1 MRVCDYPPASWDRG
15 TWLSRCPSC
24 ATLTIPVVGRQGRQR
39 SQVFAFPQSTR
50 SPRRRNRRR
59 RGEGGGGERGPGNA
73 TSQHQSGVFP
83 EIHLFLKDT
92 GGWHDQRNEQLAADN
107 RNATRVCVS
116 YTTAA
121 LRHLSL
127 QNKRCCPHLD
137 IVSLSLPQLAIDI
150 SPRLA

>member
-1 MRVCDYPPASWDRG
+1 MRVDDCPPASWDQG

-24 ATLTIPVVGRQGRQR
+24 ATLTIPVVGNQGRQR
-39 SQVFAFPQSTR
+39 SQVFAFLQSTR
-50 SPRRRNRRR
+50 SSRRRNRRR
-59 RGEGGGGERGPGNA
+59 WGGGGEGERATGNA
-73 TSQHQSGVFP
+73 TSQHLSGVFP

-107 RNATRVCVS
+107 RNATRVCLVHHCCS
-116 YTTAA
+116 EAS
-121 LRHLSL
+121 LSL

>member
-1 MRVCDYPPASWDRG
+1 MYSHTDRPSLGFCFDETMFSAICLIIRDYLPASWDRG

-24 ATLTIPVVGRQGRQR
+24 ATLTIPVVGNGGRQR
-39 SQVFAFPQSTR
+39 SQVVAFLQSTR
-50 SPRRRNRRR
+50 SSQRRNRMR
-59 RGEGGGGERGPGNA
+59 RGEGGGGERAPGNA

-121 LRHLSL
+121 
-127 QNKRCCPHLD
+127 
-137 IVSLSLPQLAIDI
+137 V
-150 SPRLA
+150 